1 MPAPKDKRTRKNLE
15 AFFIAV
21 QKPLLNEQIKSNV
34 LHLFLKRHHMRDIFN
49 NFNDFLLYFFIDF
62 KAIPVYYCVNK
73 KVLTHFYSTDDGIT
87 FRKAHPNFTF

>member
-21 QKPLLNEQIKSNV
+21 QKPSLNEQIKSNV

-62 KAIPVYYCVNK
+62 KAIPVS
-73 KVLTHFYSTDDGIT
+73 HFYSTDDGIT